1 LWATAGNVVS
11 DTESAKYNV
20 KEMNLTG
27 NMSKEEMKARQMS
40 WRSQGQGEMMNAE
53 ENDKIRPMEIKV
65 Y

>member
-11 DTESAKYNV
+11 DTKSAKYNV

-27 NMSKEEMKARQMS
+27 KMSKEEMKARQMS
-40 WRSQGQGEMMNAE
+40 WRSQGQEEMMNAE
-53 ENDKIRPMEIKV
+53 EKDKIRPMEIKV